1 MDTKFT
7 KDQYWGE
14 EQTPTKSNVGE
25 DFILSVIIQKV
36 CCEHPVGIVLGDV
49 AVRRRDFF
57 KIYIYIYIVKVRI
70 FGWKTSNFNE

>member
-25 DFILSVIIQKV
+25 DFILSIIIQKV

-57 KIYIYIYIVKVRI
+57 
-70 FGWKTSNFNE
+70 